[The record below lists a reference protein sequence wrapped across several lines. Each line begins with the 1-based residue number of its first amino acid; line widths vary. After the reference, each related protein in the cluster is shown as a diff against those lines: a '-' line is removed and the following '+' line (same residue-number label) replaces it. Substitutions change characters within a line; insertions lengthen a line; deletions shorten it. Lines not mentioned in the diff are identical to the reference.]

1 MEGFLMALSRHTG
14 LAEPRL
20 PVEKVSPSPVPL
32 AFACLLGLAHTAEQL
47 KGPEQ
52 VLRAEGT
59 WPDALRK
66 QGLVFPGSLG
76 AGAWWASVPPHLVA
90 EPGCS
95 LWWGW
100 WSLWLEPCS
109 VPDLA
114 AAVVWQFSSNK
125 LCLRLPPGGII

>member
-32 AFACLLGLAHTAEQL
+32 AFACLLGLAHIAEQL

-52 VLRAEGT
+52 VPRAEGT

-66 QGLVFPGSLG
+66 QGLAAFTQAGVPWGGPHGFPAPL
-76 AGAWWASVPPHLVA
+76 L
-90 EPGCS
+90 PGVMP
-95 LWWGW
+95 
-100 WSLWLEPCS
+100 E
-109 VPDLA
+109 V
-114 AAVVWQFSSNK
+114 
-125 LCLRLPPGGII
+125 